1 MKRLR
6 ELREARH
13 INQQKLAIELNIT
26 QAAVSKYELGLS
38 EPDINMLKNIA
49 NFFHVS
55 IDYLTGF
62 SDTPIICLKSDLP
75 EEELGII
82 NKYRRLNNT
91 QKAMVQAYMQ
101 GLLQE

>member
-1 MKRLR
+1 MDRLR
-6 ELREARH
+6 KLRESRH
-13 INQQKLAIELNIT
+13 LNQQKLAIELNIT

-55 IDYLTGF
+55 IDYLVGA
-62 SDTPIICLKSDLP
+62 SDIPIACLKSDLP
-75 EEELGII
+75 NDELDII
-82 NKYRRLNNT
+82 NKYRRLNDK
-91 QKAMVQAYMQ
+91 QKAMSQAYMQ